1 MYNKRGVVAVAN
13 STTEIMAT
21 VFEDICREVIDPYF
35 EGQRTSGVE
44 GNHSQN
50 PESGH
55 YYGRSEDYGF
65 EGRHVLHK
73 GPIVIPKEKRHA
85 IANNCQHRL
94 DSMWGKNMFLV
105 ILEDTHFHFQRGK
118 NSF

>member
-1 MYNKRGVVAVAN
+1 MYNKRGVICVTN
-13 STTEIMAT
+13 STTDIMSM

-44 GNHSQN
+44 GNHSQA

-65 EGRHVLHK
+65 EGRHVLTK
-73 GPIVIPKEKRHA
+73 TPIKIPDNIRQE
-85 IANNCQHRL
+85 IADECQRRFDH
-94 DSMWGKNMFLV
+94 MWGKSMFYVL
-105 ILEDTHFHFQRGK
+105 LEKDHFHFQRQK

>member
-1 MYNKRGVVAVAN
+1 MYSKQGVVAITN
-13 STTEIMAT
+13 STTEIMGM

-35 EGQRTSGVE
+35 EGQRTSGIE
-44 GNHSQN
+44 GNHGLA

-65 EGRHVLHK
+65 TGRHVLTK
-73 GPIVIPKEKRHA
+73 APIKIPDDIRQG
-85 IANNCQHRL
+85 ITNNCQHRL
-94 DSMWGKNMFLV
+94 DSMWGQGMFLV
-105 ILEDTHFHFQRGK
+105 ILEKDHWHFQRQK